1 VTACSLTLPDIL
13 EVQVKARQSWGR
25 KLPISHGNIAQ
36 KELILQQKQNLMT
49 ETKIRRVELF
59 DTSLRDGLQQP
70 NIDISV
76 PNAVGLLERMAAF
89 GIHYAEIG
97 FAGANQFI
105 SDLAAALEPVDT
117 GAMKLALFGRTRG
130 RGTRVQDWPD
140 AQFILRHKKRV
151 PVAVLVVKSRLL
163 DVMKSLETT
172 PEENLLMAYD
182 TISFLQDSGLE
193 VIVDLEH
200 AMDAACGRRENGN
213 PCEAE
218 FRDRSLEY
226 FHQMIAQCSAQKVT
240 RIIVCDTTGGA
251 DPQEVSEVF
260 HNLTKSYPANRFG
273 FHGHTDRGFGI
284 ANSRAAIL
292 AGATQIQGTLL
303 GTGERCGNV
312 NLTTVIGSM
321 QLRGEA
327 EFVTP
332 ELLTGLTSLAHSA
345 YAAFGLDVPHSA
357 PIVGPGA
364 FGTWAGMHGSSERKN
379 PGAYL
384 WCNPARVG
392 AIPIIGVNAQSGRAN
407 IILLA
412 ESLGITLD
420 SAQAQA
426 LMDGNLSMIEGDGF
440 TSSEVSFKLACMKVL
455 GTLHECFSV
464 KSWRVIDESD
474 VIGSRYVQASML
486 LSIGEDKVTTTRAE
500 GAGPVDALT
509 KAMRRELE
517 KWHPSIA
524 RMHLGRFSVTAIDV
538 SAQDTAAH
546 VRVTISFHA
555 DGHESWTTAG
565 VSSDLNQAALMAIVD
580 GFHYWLLMNPS

>member
-1 VTACSLTLPDIL
+1 MKKI
-13 EVQVKARQSWGR
+13 QVR
-25 KLPISHGNIAQ
+25 K
-36 KELILQQKQNLMT
+36 
-49 ETKIRRVELF
+49 VELF
-59 DTSLRDGLQQP
+59 DTSLRDGMQQP

-76 PNAVGLLERMAAF
+76 PNAVSLLERMAAF
-89 GIHYAEIG
+89 GFRYAEIG
-97 FAGANQFI
+97 FAGANQFV
-105 SDLAAALEPVDT
+105 SDLSSALDSADT

-130 RGTRVQDWPD
+130 HGAKVQEWPD
-140 AQFILRHKKRV
+140 VQFIINRRKRV
-151 PVAVLVVKSRLL
+151 PAAVIVVKSRLL
-163 DVMKSLETT
+163 DVKKSLETT
-172 PEENLLMAYD
+172 LEENLLMAYE
-182 TISFLQDSGLE
+182 TIECLQDSGLE

-213 PCEAE
+213 HGDAD
-218 FRDRSLEY
+218 FTRRSLDY
-226 FHQMIAQCSAQKVT
+226 FHQMIAQCARQQVS

-251 DPQEVSEVF
+251 NPEEVAQVIGG
-260 HNLTKSYPANRFG
+260 LAQSYPGANFG

-284 ANSRAAIL
+284 ANTRAAIL
-292 AGATQIQGTLL
+292 AGAVQVQGTLL

-332 ELLTGLTSLAHSA
+332 ESLAELTNLAHSA
-345 YAAFGLDVPHSA
+345 YEAFGIEAPHGA

-384 WCNPARVG
+384 WCDPARVG
-392 AIPIIGVNAQSGRAN
+392 AVPVIGVNGQSGKAN
-407 IILLA
+407 IILLSKA
-412 ESLGITLD
+412 LGVPLD
-420 SAQAQA
+420 SAQAQEF
-426 LMDGNLSMIEGDGF
+426 MDANQAMIEGDGY
-440 TSSEVSFKLACMKVL
+440 TASEVSFKLACMKVVN
-455 GTLHECFSV
+455 TLKNCFSV

-474 VIGSRYVQASML
+474 ETGDRYVQASISL
-486 LSIGEDKVTTTRAE
+486 CLGDSRVTVTRAE

-517 KWHPSIA
+517 KWHPAIA

-546 VRVTISFHA
+546 VRVTVSFHA
-555 DGHESWTTAG
+555 DGHEPWTTAG

-580 GFHYWLLMNPS
+580 GFHYWLQKDLD

>member
-1 VTACSLTLPDIL
+1 MKKNHV
-13 EVQVKARQSWGR
+13 R
-25 KLPISHGNIAQ
+25 K
-36 KELILQQKQNLMT
+36 
-49 ETKIRRVELF
+49 VELF
-59 DTSLRDGLQQP
+59 DTSLRDGMQQP

-76 PNAVGLLERMAAF
+76 PNAVSLLERMAAF
-89 GIHYAEIG
+89 GFRYAEIG
-97 FAGANQFI
+97 FAGANQFV
-105 SDLAAALEPVDT
+105 SDLSSALDSADT

-130 RGTRVQDWPD
+130 RGAKVQEWPD
-140 AQFILRHKKRV
+140 VQFIVNRRKRV
-151 PVAVLVVKSRLL
+151 PVAVIVVKSRLL
-163 DVMKSLETT
+163 DVKKSLETT
-172 PEENLLMAYD
+172 PEENLLMAYE
-182 TISFLQDSGLE
+182 TIECLQDSGIE

-200 AMDAACGRRENGN
+200 AMDAACGRRENGIH
-213 PCEAE
+213 CDAD
-218 FRDRSLEY
+218 FSRRSLDY
-226 FHQMIAQCSAQKVT
+226 FHQMIAQCACQQVS

-251 DPQEVSEVF
+251 NPEEVAQVIGG
-260 HNLTKSYPANRFG
+260 LAQSYPGANFG

-284 ANSRAAIL
+284 ANTRAAIL
-292 AGATQIQGTLL
+292 AGAVQVQGTLL

-332 ELLTGLTSLAHSA
+332 ESLEELTSLAHSA
-345 YAAFGLDVPHSA
+345 YEAFGIEPPHGA

-384 WCNPARVG
+384 WCDPAKVG
-392 AIPIIGVNAQSGRAN
+392 AVPVIGVNGQSGKAN
-407 IILLA
+407 IILLSKA
-412 ESLGITLD
+412 IGVPLD
-420 SAQAQA
+420 SAQAQEFIDA
-426 LMDGNLSMIEGDGF
+426 NQAMIEGDGY
-440 TSSEVSFKLACMKVL
+440 TASEVSFKLACMKVL
-455 GTLHECFSV
+455 NTLKNCFSV

-474 VIGSRYVQASML
+474 ETGGRYVQASMSL
-486 LSIGEDKVTTTRAE
+486 CLDDSRVTVTRAE

-517 KWHPSIA
+517 KWHPAIV

-546 VRVTISFHA
+546 VRVTVSFHA
-555 DGHESWTTAG
+555 DGHEPWTTAG

-580 GFHYWLLMNPS
+580 GFHYWLQIDPE